1 MAQTSKFKVVNIA
14 TTSEDPKSSI
24 LLIYTG
30 GTFGMVYDEEGA
42 LAPFNFSLVLEK
54 IPELHKLDLKL
65 TVISFPDP
73 VDSSNINVEQW
84 RDMATIIRDNYHQF
98 DGFVILHGTDTMA
111 YSASAIS
118 FMLKGVNKPIIFTGA
133 QIPIGATRSDARENL
148 ITALEIA
155 SKRNGDHAMVTEV
168 CLYFNYYLLKGN
180 RAQKIRSSNF
190 AAFESENYPYLAESG
205 VEIVYNESYLKKYKD
220 ESLKYSEKLDANVI
234 ILKIF
239 PNISYNVVKGMLSI
253 PGLKGVILESY
264 GSGNTM
270 KDDWFIKLLKEAID
284 RDIIILNVSQC
295 IGGSVIQGRYETSK
309 MLTEIGVISG
319 SDITTEAAVA
329 KMMHLLGNEKSIEQV
344 KKKLS
349 IPIRGEMTI

>member
-1 MAQTSKFKVVNIA
+1 MSQTSKFKVVNIA

-30 GTFGMVYDEEGA
+30 GTFGMIYDDEGA

-65 TVISFPDP
+65 TVISFPEP

-84 RDMATIIRDNYHQF
+84 EDMASILKDNYHQY

-118 FMLKGVNKPIIFTGA
+118 FMLRGVNKPIIFTGA

-155 SKRNGDHAMVTEV
+155 SEKNGDHAMVTEV
-168 CLYFNYYLLKGN
+168 CLYFNFYLLKGN

-205 VEIVYNESYLKKYKD
+205 VEIVYNESYLKKYK
-220 ESLKYSEKLDANVI
+220 EEKLEYSPHLDPNVV

-239 PNISYNVVKGMLSI
+239 PNISPAVVKGILSI
-253 PGLKGVILESY
+253 EGLRGVILESY

-270 KDDWFIKLLKEAID
+270 SYDWFIDRLKEAID
-284 RDIIILNVSQC
+284 RDIVILNVSQC

-309 MLTEIGVISG
+309 KLTEIGVISG
-319 SDITTEAAVA
+319 LDITTEAAVA
-329 KMMHLLGNEKSIEQV
+329 KMMHLLGSERTTDQV
-344 KKKLS
+344 KKKLT

>member
-1 MAQTSKFKVVNIA
+1 MTQTSKFKVVNIA

-30 GTFGMVYDEEGA
+30 GTFGMVYDDEGS

-65 TVISFPDP
+65 TVISFPEP

-84 RDMATIIRDNYHQF
+84 RDMASILTEYYHQF
-98 DGFVILHGTDTMA
+98 DGFVILHGTDTMG

-155 SKRNGDHAMVTEV
+155 SEQNGEHAMVTEV

-205 VEIVYNESYLKKYKD
+205 VDIVYNESFLKKYKD
-220 ESLKYSEKLDANVI
+220 EPLKYSPKLDPNVI

-239 PNISYNVVKGMLSI
+239 PNISPAVVKGMLNI
-253 PGLKGVILESY
+253 PDLRGVILESY

-270 KDDWFIKLLKEAID
+270 SYDWFTELLEEAIG
-284 RDIIILNVSQC
+284 RKIVILNVSQC

-309 MLTEIGVISG
+309 KLTEIGVISG
-319 SDITTEAAVA
+319 LDITTEAAVA

>member
-1 MAQTSKFKVVNIA
+1 VSKFKIVNIA

-30 GTFGMVYDEEGA
+30 GTFGMVYDDDGA

-54 IPELHKLDLKL
+54 IPELHNLDLRL
-65 TVISFPDP
+65 TVVSFPEP
-73 VDSSNINVEQW
+73 VDSSNINMHQW
-84 RDMATIIRDNYHQF
+84 QDMGQIVFENYNKY

-111 YSASAIS
+111 YSSSALS
-118 FMLKGVNKPIIFTGA
+118 FMFKGVNKPIIFTGA

-155 SKRNGDHAMVTEV
+155 SMQDGDHSMVSEV

-205 VEIVYNESYLKKYKD
+205 VEIVYNDMFLKPNRSD
-220 ESLKYSEKLDANVI
+220 EKLEYNPELDPNVV

-239 PNISYNVVKGMLSI
+239 PNISPEVVKGILGIS
-253 PGLKGVILESY
+253 GLKGVILESF

-270 KDDWFIKLLKEAID
+270 NYDWFINLLEKYLKQGLV
-284 RDIIILNVSQC
+284 IINVSQC
-295 IGGSVIQGRYETSK
+295 IGGSVNQGLYETSK
-309 MLTEIGVISG
+309 KLSDIGVVSG
-319 SDITTEAAVA
+319 QDITTEAAVV
-329 KMMHLLGNEKSIEQV
+329 KMMHLLATESSPDKV
-344 KKKLS
+344 RKKMS
-349 IPIRGEMTI
+349 IPLRGEMSV

>member
-1 MAQTSKFKVVNIA
+1 MI
-14 TTSEDPKSSI
+14 
-24 LLIYTG
+24 
-30 GTFGMVYDEEGA
+30 YDEEGA

-54 IPELHKLDLKL
+54 IPELHKLDLRL
-65 TVISFPDP
+65 TVISFPEP
-73 VDSSNINVEQW
+73 VDSSNIDMEQW
-84 RDMATIIRDNYHQF
+84 KDMASILKDNYHKY

-155 SKRNGDHAMVTEV
+155 SKKNGDHPMITEV
-168 CLYFNYYLLKGN
+168 CLYFNFYLLKGN

-190 AAFESENYPYLAESG
+190 AAFESENHPYLAESG
-205 VEIVYNESYLKKYKD
+205 VEIVYNESFLKKYKD
-220 ESLKYSEKLDANVI
+220 EKLEYSPDLDSNVA

-239 PNISYNVVKGMLSI
+239 PNISQAVVKGILDI
-253 PGLKGVILESY
+253 KGLRGVILESY

-270 KDDWFIKLLKEAID
+270 NHTWFIDRLKEAIE
-284 RDIIILNVSQC
+284 RDIVILNVSQC
-295 IGGSVIQGRYETSK
+295 IGGSVMHGRYETSK
-309 MLTEIGVISG
+309 KLTEIGVISG

-329 KMMHLLGNEKSIEQV
+329 KMMYLLGNEKTIDQI